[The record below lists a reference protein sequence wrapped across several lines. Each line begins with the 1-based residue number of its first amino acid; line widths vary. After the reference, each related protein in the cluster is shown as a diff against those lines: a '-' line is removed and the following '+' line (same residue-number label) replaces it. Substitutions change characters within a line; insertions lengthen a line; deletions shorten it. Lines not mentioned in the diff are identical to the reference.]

1 MVVRAE
7 GFEPTS
13 LAALEPKSSAS
24 ASSATPAKGSKPKPN
39 TPGGAAYIT
48 RFPPCTIEM
57 GNRKLTATAA
67 WRRDPRPAGRVRVAA
82 TIPREMMLELGQ
94 LSRRRVICGSGAAI
108 GATLFPL
115 SIRAQAPL
123 FRVLT

>member
-24 ASSATPAKGSKPKPN
+24 ASSATPAKGNKPKPD

-48 RFPPCTIEM
+48 RFLPRTIEM
-57 GNRKLTATAA
+57 GNRKLTAIAA
-67 WRRDPRPAGRVRVAA
+67 
-82 TIPREMMLELGQ
+82 
-94 LSRRRVICGSGAAI
+94 
-108 GATLFPL
+108 
-115 SIRAQAPL
+115 
-123 FRVLT
+123 